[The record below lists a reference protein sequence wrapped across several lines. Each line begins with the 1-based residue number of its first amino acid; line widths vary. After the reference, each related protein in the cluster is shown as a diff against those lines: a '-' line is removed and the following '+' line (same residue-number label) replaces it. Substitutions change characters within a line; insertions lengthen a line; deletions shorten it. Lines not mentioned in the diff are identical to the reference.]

1 MVNNRN
7 IKLTV
12 EEKIIITLFISI
24 SFIYLGLTIFFR
36 THFYNTRINGLNM
49 FGKSIEDAKVIIS
62 NDLDNY
68 CLKINEENHKSK
80 YIIGKDI
87 KLKYDLGEQ
96 IENLKKE
103 EDTFWCIAKLLKNK
117 EAKTDNRVIID
128 EELLKES
135 INNMMDLRKNNI
147 LENENPKIEYKN
159 NEYVIIDEKYGNIID
174 KQVLEKKLKKCI
186 ENAEDEINIEDLDCY
201 EKPEYTSKSKKVIE
215 AKDMINKYASTK
227 VTYCFGENKEIL
239 DKNTIHD
246 WLNVNEDY
254 EIQIN
259 EESVRQ
265 YINKLADKYNTVER
279 NRRFITSFG
288 RNIEIS
294 GGDYGY
300 IIDEEFETALLID
313 AIKLGKNIVK
323 EPEYS
328 RSALSYDKDNI
339 GNTYVEINLSKQHL
353 WFYKS
358 GKLITE
364 GDIVSGNVNNDW
376 TTPAGVYSLVYK
388 QKDTVLRGDG
398 YASPVSFWMPFNGG
412 IGIHDA
418 SWRYTFGGNIYI
430 NNGSHGCINAPY
442 YLANEIFNNIE
453 SGTPVVCY
461 YE

>member
-36 THFYNTRINGLNM
+36 THFYNTTINGLNM
-49 FGKSIEDAKVIIS
+49 FGKSIEDAKAIIS

-117 EAKTDNRVIID
+117 EAKIDNRVIID

-186 ENAEDEINIEDLDCY
+186 ENGEDEINIEDLDCY
-201 EKPEYTSKSKKVIE
+201 EKPEYTSKSKIVIE
-215 AKDMINKYASTK
+215 AKDMINKYSSTK
-227 VTYCFGENKEIL
+227 ISYCFGENKEIL
-239 DKNTIHD
+239 DKSIIHT
-246 WLNVNEDY
+246 WLNINENY

-259 EESVRQ
+259 EENVRK
-265 YINKLADKYNTVER
+265 YIKNLADKYNTVGK
-279 NRRFITSFG
+279 NKMFTTSSG
-288 RNIEIS
+288 KNIEIS
-294 GGDYGY
+294 GGNYGY
-300 IIDEEFETALLID
+300 IIDEEFETALLINT
-313 AIKLGKNIVK
+313 IKSGKSIVK
-323 EPEYS
+323 EPEYFQTGS
-328 RSALSYDKDNI
+328 FYDKDNI

-358 GKLITE
+358 DKLIAE
-364 GDIVSGNVNNDW
+364 GDIVSGNVNNNSA
-376 TTPAGVYSLVYK
+376 TPAGIYSLAYK
-388 QKDTVLRGDG
+388 QKDTVLRGEG
-398 YASPVSFWMPFNGG
+398 YASPVNFWMPFNGG

-418 SWRYTFGGNIYI
+418 SWRYNFGGNIYI
-430 NNGSHGCINAPY
+430 ANGSHGCINAPY
-442 YLANEIFNNIE
+442 DLANKIFSNIE
-453 SGTPVVCY
+453 QGTPIVCY